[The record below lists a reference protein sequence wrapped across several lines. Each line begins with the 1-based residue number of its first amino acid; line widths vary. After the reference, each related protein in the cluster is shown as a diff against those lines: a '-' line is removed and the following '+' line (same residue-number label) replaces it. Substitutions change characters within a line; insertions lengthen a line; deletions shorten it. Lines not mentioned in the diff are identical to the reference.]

1 MRFLKSV
8 YYAANGIWNA
18 LKTERNFKIQL
29 VCAIGVVALGWFFQ
43 IAAIEWVAIIVCIGM
58 VLGAE
63 LLNSAIE
70 HLSNIVHREE
80 HPVIGKIKDM
90 SAGAVLL
97 LATSSLIVALI
108 IFAPKIKSLL

>member
-1 MRFLKSV
+1 MKFLKSV
-8 YYAANGIWNA
+8 YYAVNGIWNA

-29 VCAIGVVALGWFFQ
+29 VCAIGVVILGWYFQ
-43 IAAIEWVAIIVCIGM
+43 IAASEWLAIFICIGM

-63 LLNSAIE
+63 LFNSAIE

-80 HPVIGKIKDM
+80 HPIIGKIKDM

-97 LATSSLIVALI
+97 LATASLVVALI
-108 IFAPKIKSLL
+108 IFAPKIKLLL